1 MVKNKLKMLWKDLF
15 NDESDYI
22 SWYFDNIYKE
32 EDTKMF
38 LENKEIYGMLFE
50 NRYHLSVDNQRFM
63 GRYLVGIGVAP
74 EKRGEGVMKELLLKS
89 LKEAY
94 DFGEEFIYLT
104 PIDKKIYERFGFA
117 YISSLSKYEL
127 NFSALCDF
135 KKEYKIEKIQDEN
148 YNQNILIKLSEFYRE
163 VSEEYYA
170 KVAREKEDYKKI
182 LSEVFC
188 EDGIVYI
195 SYDITGKINGYMSLT
210 KSENIYVKE
219 LLFKDK
225 DSLEGLLSILY
236 GYKDYYKKIEI
247 ILPENTY
254 LEDYLDSENLVKK
267 TLKNKVQVRV
277 LHVEKVLKR
286 LSKNLKENEEIKI
299 YVQDRYIESNT
310 GVFKISKNEIE
321 KLNGEF
327 DLSLDINDLAILA
340 YGFRDYESLKKIES
354 FYIKNKDKEEIL
366 SRIFI
371 RRINYFNQDF

>member
-32 EDTKMF
+32 EDTKIF

-127 NFSALCDF
+127 SFSALCDF

-247 ILPENTY
+247 VLPENTY

>member
-32 EDTKMF
+32 EDTKIF

-104 PIDKKIYERFGFA
+104 PIDKKIYERFGFT

-127 NFSALCDF
+127 SFSALCDF

-148 YNQNILIKLSEFYRE
+148 YNQNILIKLSEFYRG
-163 VSEEYYA
+163 VSEEYYV

-247 ILPENTY
+247 VLPENTY

-327 DLSLDINDLAILA
+327 DLSLDINDLATLA

>member
-22 SWYFDNIYKE
+22 NWYFDNIYKE

-38 LENKEIYGMLFE
+38 LENKEICGMLFE
-50 NRYHLSVDNQRFM
+50 NKYHLSVDNQRFM

-104 PIDKKIYERFGFA
+104 PIDKKIYERFGFT

-127 NFSALCDF
+127 SFSALCDF

-148 YNQNILIKLSEFYRE
+148 YNQNILIKLSEFYRG
-163 VSEEYYA
+163 VSEEYYV

-225 DSLEGLLSILY
+225 GSLEGLLSILY

-247 ILPENTY
+247 VLPENTY

-277 LHVEKVLKR
+277 LHVEKVLKG

-327 DLSLDINDLAILA
+327 DLSLDINDLATLA

>member
-22 SWYFDNIYKE
+22 NWYFDNIYKE

-127 NFSALCDF
+127 NFSVLCDF

-148 YNQNILIKLSEFYRE
+148 YNQNILIKLSEFYRG
-163 VSEEYYA
+163 VSEEYYV

-327 DLSLDINDLAILA
+327 DLSLDINDLATLA

>member
-32 EDTKMF
+32 EDTKIF

-148 YNQNILIKLSEFYRE
+148 YNQNILIKLSEFYRG
-163 VSEEYYA
+163 VSEEYYV

>member
-50 NRYHLSVDNQRFM
+50 NRYHLSVDNQRFV

-94 DFGEEFIYLT
+94 EFGEEFIYLT

-127 NFSALCDF
+127 SFSALCDF

-247 ILPENTY
+247 VLPENTY

-267 TLKNKVQVRV
+267 TIKNKVQVRV

-327 DLSLDINDLAILA
+327 DLSLDINDLATLA

>member
-32 EDTKMF
+32 EDTKIF

-104 PIDKKIYERFGFA
+104 PIDKKIYERFGFT

-127 NFSALCDF
+127 SFSALCDF

-148 YNQNILIKLSEFYRE
+148 YNQNILIKLSEFYRG
-163 VSEEYYA
+163 VSEEYYV

-327 DLSLDINDLAILA
+327 DLSLDINDLATLA

>member
-32 EDTKMF
+32 EDTKIF

-104 PIDKKIYERFGFA
+104 PIDKKIYERFGFT

-127 NFSALCDF
+127 SFSALCDF

-148 YNQNILIKLSEFYRE
+148 YNQNILIKLSEFYRG
-163 VSEEYYA
+163 VSEEYYV

-247 ILPENTY
+247 VLPENTY

>member
-32 EDTKMF
+32 EDTKIF

-127 NFSALCDF
+127 SFSALCDF

-247 ILPENTY
+247 VLPENTY

-267 TLKNKVQVRV
+267 TIKNKIQVRV

-327 DLSLDINDLAILA
+327 DLSLDINDLATLA

>member
-22 SWYFDNIYKE
+22 NWYFDNIYKD

-127 NFSALCDF
+127 SFSALCDF

-163 VSEEYYA
+163 VSEEYYV

-247 ILPENTY
+247 VLPENTY

-327 DLSLDINDLAILA
+327 DLSLDINDLATLA

>member
-163 VSEEYYA
+163 VSEEYYV

-327 DLSLDINDLAILA
+327 DLSLDINDLATLA

>member
-22 SWYFDNIYKE
+22 SWYFDNIYKD
-32 EDTKMF
+32 EDTKIF

-163 VSEEYYA
+163 VSEEYYV

-327 DLSLDINDLAILA
+327 DLSLDINDLATLA